1 MIFPRILTIGL
12 CFLLLPSLRAEL
24 LVSEV
29 MPGTEH
35 GYLDENG
42 LKSDWIELYNA
53 GDSEIE
59 LGLFCLTDDPES
71 LSKWQLPEARLK
83 PGQFLV
89 VFASGQDRRHPRFPH
104 ANFKL
109 KSEGEYLALVLMEE
123 QKITQE
129 FSPSLPSV
137 GKGQSC
143 GYLFEGE
150 RLVGDHLTIF
160 SRATPGAINDAP
172 AVWPRVKDTKF
183 SVDRGFYQKPFKVEV
198 RSATEG
204 AEIRYTLDGS
214 PPSPQEGLIYE
225 APILIES
232 TSILRVMAWKENHLS
247 TDIDTASYIFPSQV
261 MRQPAH
267 PEGWPTHYE
276 AKVNPFFARI
286 AGKDSIDEEGVIV
299 KYAMASPESL
309 DAQPEELERA
319 LLALPSIS
327 IVTDKKHFFDSRT
340 GIHVKPEGRGRKWE
354 RPVSV
359 ELIDPQG
366 REPGFQIDAGI
377 RVRGGHSRSA
387 ACQKHGYR
395 LYFRKDYGAGE
406 LDYPLFGDEGVRRF
420 DDIDLRTAQNYSYHY
435 SDSTHHTLV
444 RDVFSRDCQRDLGQP
459 YTRSRYY
466 HLYLNGLYWGVYQTQ
481 EHAEAS
487 YGARY
492 FGGEDEEFDVLK
504 AKPSSDGRAT
514 DGKDQGWRR
523 LWTIANAMAMEE
535 SQAGRLHLL
544 RRLQGLN
551 ENGVS
556 DPLLPSYLNVDNL
569 IDYMLVIFLTGN
581 FDGPIT
587 QFAGNFATNNW
598 FSIWR
603 RNGRE
608 GFHFFCHDS
617 EHSLA
622 AEPGTVE
629 INRVGPF
636 LAGASY
642 DQFNP
647 QWLHQQLT
655 SVDWYCARFR
665 ARAEEVLSVGGILS
679 RSANL
684 ARMRHRAQEVGR
696 AMLAECAR
704 WGWRAEQPVK
714 TKKTWAEAI
723 TWLEQVLERRAELV
737 PKQLATA
744 MRFPRGVPARELVEA
759 PLFNPV
765 RAPRLIKREKGGTFA
780 AESGVVYFRM
790 DGLDPMEGEGVRA
803 GSLMA
808 RADTLV
814 SKILVGEGSPVR
826 IDIAREGSL
835 AEEWT
840 RPGFEDLAWREGK
853 GGIGYDQREDYRE
866 LIGIDVEKDLYGKGT
881 TVLARYTFDLPEVP
895 AGDLLTLRLKVEDGF
910 VAHLNGVE
918 VGRENVFGPPEW
930 NGKAVSRP
938 DDVAVRWLT
947 LDITKHMT
955 LLRRGKNVL
964 AIRVVNERERSSD
977 LLLLPELSLG
987 NEVLGTVIELE
998 GSDRLKARIL
1008 SENQW
1013 GVLLDRELDSS
1024 QQVRPVGKGDLLISE
1039 VMYHPREPDES
1050 ARAIGLTEKSDFE
1063 FLELLNVA
1071 SDAVDLTGMYC
1082 REGIYFFLASSRIVD
1097 PGKRVVIAR
1106 NMNGM
1111 SHRYPQCTVMTTYQG
1126 NLGNGRE
1133 SIVIRAANGEEIAS
1147 VTYDDEDPWPSS
1159 ADGKGYSL
1167 VLRSPSAK
1175 GEPSDPGR
1183 WKASDREG
1191 GSPGQP

>member
-1 MIFPRILTIGL
+1 MIYRILTVGL
-12 CFLLLPSLRAEL
+12 LFLLLPTARAEL

-42 LKSDWIELYNA
+42 VSNDWIELYNA
-53 GDSEIE
+53 GRSELQLE
-59 LGLFCLTDDPES
+59 RFSLTDDPES
-71 LSKWQLPEARLK
+71 LTKWQLPEARLQ

-89 VFASGQDRRHPRFPH
+89 VFASGKDRRNASFPH

-109 KSEGEYLALVLMEE
+109 KSGGEYLALVLIEE
-123 QKITQE
+123 QKIIQE
-129 FSPSLPSV
+129 FAPSLPPV
-137 GKGQSC
+137 QKGQSC
-143 GYLFEGE
+143 GYPFEGDQ
-150 RLVGDHLTIF
+150 LVGDRLTMF
-160 SRATPGAINDAP
+160 SRATPGSRNDAP
-172 AVWPRVKDTKF
+172 SVQPRVKDTKF
-183 SVDRGFYQKPFKVEV
+183 SVDRGFYHKPFEVEV
-198 RSATEG
+198 SSATKG

-214 PPSPQEGLIYE
+214 PPSPEEGLVYE
-225 APILIES
+225 SPIQIDS
-232 TSILRVMAWKENHLS
+232 TSILRVMAWKENYLP
-247 TDIDTASYIFPSQV
+247 TDIDTVSYIFPSQV
-261 MRQPAH
+261 IRQPAR
-267 PEGWPTHYE
+267 PEGWPTHYK

-286 AGKDSIDEEGVIV
+286 AGEGAIDEKGVIV
-299 KYAMASPESL
+299 KYAMASPETL
-309 DAQPEELERA
+309 DAQPEELEGA

-327 IVTDKKHFFDSRT
+327 IVTDRRHFFDSET

-366 REPGFQIDAGI
+366 REPGFQVDAGI

-395 LYFRKDYGAGE
+395 LYFRKDYGPGE

-435 SDSTHHTLV
+435 SDSSHHTLV

-466 HLYLNGLYWGVYQTQ
+466 HLYLNGLYWGIYQTQ

-492 FGGEDEEFDVLK
+492 FGGKDEEFDVLK
-504 AKPSSDGRAT
+504 AKPSNDGRAT
-514 DGKDQGWRR
+514 DGKDQGWRQ
-523 LWTIANAMAMEE
+523 LWKIANAMAREE
-535 SQAGRLHLL
+535 SKEGKIHLF

-551 ENGVS
+551 ANGVS
-556 DPLLPSYLNVDNL
+556 DPLLPAYLNVDNL

-581 FDGPIT
+581 FDGPVT

-622 AEPGTVE
+622 AEPGTVA

-636 LAGASY
+636 VAGTSY

-655 SVDWYCARFR
+655 SVEWYCDRFR

-679 RSANL
+679 HSANL
-684 ARMRHRAQEVGR
+684 ARMRHRSQEVGR

-714 TKKTWAEAI
+714 TKQDWSEAI
-723 TWLEQVLERRAELV
+723 KWLEQVLERRAELV
-737 PKQLATA
+737 PQQLATA
-744 MRFPRGVPARELVEA
+744 MRFPRGVPARELVA
-759 PLFNPV
+759 VPLFNPV
-765 RAPRLIKREKGGTFA
+765 QAPRFIRREKGGTFE

-790 DGLDPMEGEGVRA
+790 DGLDPMEGEDVRA

-808 RADTLV
+808 RPDALV
-814 SKILVGEGSPVR
+814 SKILVGENSPVR
-826 IDIAREGSL
+826 IDIPRGGPL
-835 AEEWT
+835 GHEWT
-840 RPGFEDLAWREGK
+840 RRDFEDLVWREGK
-853 GGIGYDQREDYRE
+853 GGIGYDQREDYRD
-866 LIGIDVEKDLYGKGT
+866 LIGVDVEEDLFGKGT
-881 TVLARYTFDLPEVP
+881 TVLARYNFDLSEIP
-895 AGDLLTLRLKVEDGF
+895 AADLMMLKLKVEDGF
-910 VAHLNGVE
+910 VAYLNGVE
-918 VGRENVFGPPEW
+918 VGRENVPGRPEW
-930 NGKAVSRP
+930 NGKALSRP
-938 DDVAVRWLT
+938 DDVALRWLA
-947 LDITKHMT
+947 LDITKHLP

-964 AIRVVNERERSSD
+964 AIRLVNERERSSD
-977 LLLLPELSLG
+977 LLLLPELSLA
-987 NEVLGTVIELE
+987 NEVLGTLIEIA
-998 GSDRLKARIL
+998 GRDRIKARIL

-1013 GVLLDRELDSS
+1013 GTLLDEELASS
-1024 QQVRPVGKGDLLISE
+1024 RQVRPVAEGDLLISE
-1039 VMYHPREPDES
+1039 VMYHPPEPDER
-1050 ARAIGLTEKSDFE
+1050 ARAMGLTRRSDFE
-1063 FLELLNVA
+1063 FLELLNVT
-1071 SDAVDLTGMYC
+1071 SDAIDLTGMYC

-1106 NMNGM
+1106 NVNGM
-1111 SHRYPQCTVMTTYQG
+1111 SHRYPECAVMTTYQG

-1147 VTYDDEDPWPSS
+1147 VTYDDEDPWPSR
-1159 ADGKGYSL
+1159 ADGEGYSL
-1167 VLRSPSAK
+1167 VLRSSSSE
-1175 GEPSDPGR
+1175 GEPSDPDR
-1183 WKASDREG
+1183 WRISDREG
-1191 GSPGQP
+1191 GSPGKP